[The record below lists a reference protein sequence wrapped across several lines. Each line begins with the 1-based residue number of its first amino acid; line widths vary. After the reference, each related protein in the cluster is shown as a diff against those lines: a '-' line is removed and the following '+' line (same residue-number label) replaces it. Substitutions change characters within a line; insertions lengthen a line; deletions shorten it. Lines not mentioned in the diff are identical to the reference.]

1 MNRHLLRAG
10 LSCCAVALPLLAQS
24 DEKTSTP
31 EPPNI
36 VFILADDLG
45 WGDLG
50 CYGQSL
56 VPTPSLDRLAAEG
69 MRFTQFYAGSTVCA
83 PSRCALMTG
92 LHTGHCRIRG
102 NRKMDLL
109 PEDVTL
115 AEQLKAAGYA
125 TAMIG
130 KWGLGTPG
138 GTGVPTRQGF
148 DTFFGFLDQ
157 TRAHNYFPA
166 WLWRGEEKEYLAN
179 EGEAGVAS
187 KRVQYSHDLFT
198 EEALRVIQASRAP
211 FFLYLAYTVPHANNE
226 LAQTTG
232 NGMEVPDYGPY
243 AAEDWDAP
251 ARGRAAMLHRLDQDV
266 GRLVAAV
273 DRLGMGRSTLIVFS
287 SDNGPH
293 REGGSDPD
301 FFAASGG
308 LRGIKRALYEGGIRV
323 PMIARWPGTI
333 APKSTSDRPCA
344 LWDVMPTLLAAAGA
358 KTPEGI
364 DGQSFLPTL
373 RGRRQAPARFL
384 YWEFHERG
392 FHQAVRSG
400 RWKAVRHGRDA
411 PLELYDLDADRAE
424 DRDVAARHADVV
436 EEIEAWLKTARIDS
450 EAFPV
455 K

>member
-1 MNRHLLRAG
+1 MNLHRFA
-10 LSCCAVALPLLAQS
+10 LSLWALAAPLVAQT
-24 DEKTSTP
+24 EERK
-31 EPPNI
+31 PNI

-56 VPTPSLDRLAAEG
+56 VPTPNLDRLAREG
-69 MRFTQFYAGSTVCA
+69 MRFTQCYAGSTVCA

-102 NRKMDLL
+102 NKSMDLA
-109 PEDVTL
+109 PADVTV
-115 AEQLKAAGYA
+115 AEVLKDAGYA
-125 TAMIG
+125 TALIG

-138 GTGVPTRQGF
+138 GTGVPTKQGF
-148 DTFFGFLDQ
+148 DTFFGYLGQDD
-157 TRAHNYFPA
+157 AHNYYPP
-166 WLWRGEEKEYLAN
+166 WLWRGTTKEYLAN
-179 EGEAGVAS
+179 EAEGGIAS
-187 KRVQYSHDLFT
+187 KKVQYSHDLFT
-198 EEALRVIQASRAP
+198 EEALQVLESAQRP

-226 LAQTTG
+226 LGTATG

-243 AAEDWDAP
+243 AIEEWDAP
-251 ARGRAAMLHRLDQDV
+251 QKGRAAMLHRLDQDI

-273 DRLGMGRSTLIVFS
+273 EHLRIEHSTLIMFS

-308 LRGIKRALYEGGIRV
+308 LRGIKRSLHEGGIRV
-323 PMIARWPGTI
+323 PLIARWPGTVKAGVI
-333 APKSTSDRPCA
+333 SDRPCA
-344 LWDVMPTLLAAAGA
+344 FWDVLPTLAGVA
-358 KTPEGI
+358 KANVPADL

-373 RGRRQAPARFL
+373 KGERQDPSPFL

-392 FHQAVRSG
+392 FHQAVRTG
-400 RWKAVRHGRDA
+400 QWKAVRKERRDA
-411 PLELYDLDADRAE
+411 PLELYDLDDDRAE
-424 DRDVAARHADVV
+424 DRNVAARHPDVV
-436 EEIEAWLKTARIDS
+436 GGIETWLKTARTESD
-450 EAFPV
+450 AFPISD